1 MAQDR
6 ALRKRQ
12 QIANANR
19 TMFITV
25 AAVSALV
32 GVAVVISIFLGQK
45 LLFNEKVLGE
55 KQKTISTLQ
64 KNNEVASAL
73 KDDVRV
79 LNTNQA
85 LRDAKA
91 LPDDEP
97 LRVVLDALPSD
108 ANSSAFG
115 ASLQQVL
122 LVGDNVSIDTLTVN
136 PVVGVES
143 TASDMTTTDAVATG
157 NNAISFSF
165 SVSTSSDGADN
176 LRLLLQRLERSIR
189 IVHVLSYE
197 IERQGPRLVLKATA
211 EVYYQPE
218 TTVTL
223 KEKVV
228 KP

>member
-25 AAVSALV
+25 AAASALV

-45 LLFNEKVLGE
+45 LLFNEKVLSE
-55 KQKTISTLQ
+55 KQRTISTLQ
-64 KNNEVASAL
+64 KNNGVASAL
-73 KDDVRV
+73 KDSVRV

-85 LRDAKA
+85 LTDSKA
-91 LPDDEP
+91 LPDDQP

-122 LVGDNVSIDTLTVN
+122 LVGSDISIDTLTVN
-136 PVVGVES
+136 PVAGVES
-143 TASDMTTTDAVATG
+143 TASDTTATDAVTTG
-157 NNAISFSF
+157 DNTITFSF
-165 SVSTSSDGADN
+165 SVSTSSEGADN
-176 LRLLLQRLERSIR
+176 LRQLLQRLEHSIR
-189 IVHVLSYE
+189 IVHVASYE

-218 TTVTL
+218 TTATL
-223 KEKVV
+223 KDKVV